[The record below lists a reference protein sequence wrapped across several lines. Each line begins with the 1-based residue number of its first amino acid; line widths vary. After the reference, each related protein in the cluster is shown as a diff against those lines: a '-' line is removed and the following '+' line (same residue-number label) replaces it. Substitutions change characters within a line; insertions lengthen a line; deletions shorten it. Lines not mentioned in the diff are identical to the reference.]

1 MKRRK
6 QGLRYFQLLLGKVEE
21 SLGAVLPITAIV
33 LIISITVA
41 PLTPETMLLFL
52 FGALLLVFGMGL
64 FSLGVDMSMIPMGDG
79 MGVEIGKS
87 RRVGIPL
94 LVCFLVGV
102 IITVAEPDLQV
113 LAEQLP
119 TVPNLVLIVAVSL
132 GVGFFLVIA
141 QIRMMLNIPLSF
153 TLLFFY
159 AIIFILSFE

>member
-1 MKRRK
+1 MKRRN
-6 QGLRYFQLLLGKVEE
+6 RVCDIFSFFWEKVEE

-52 FGALLLVFGMGL
+52 FGALLLVFGMGF

-87 RRVGIPL
+87 RRIGIPL

-119 TVPNLVLIVAVSL
+119 TVPNLVLIAAVSL
-132 GVGFFLVIA
+132 GVDVYKRQYIG
-141 QIRMMLNIPLSF
+141 R
-153 TLLFFY
+153 
-159 AIIFILSFE
+159 